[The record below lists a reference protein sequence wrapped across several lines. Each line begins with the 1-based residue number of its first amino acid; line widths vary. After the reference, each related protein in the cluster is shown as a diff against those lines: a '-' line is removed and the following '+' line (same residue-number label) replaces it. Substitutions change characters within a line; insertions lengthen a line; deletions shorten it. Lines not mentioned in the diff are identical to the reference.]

1 MAKKFADLRT
11 PEGELPGPRYDPPP
25 PRKPDWKERLR
36 SKVPEKPK
44 LMPKARKIS
53 SDTVIAGLGIALG
66 LTCALFPWYIF
77 MNPEK
82 FKLEGYHF
90 SGSPQAAHSASSNSR
105 PVRIGDAMK
114 LPETSQAAL
123 DVFPTGTVPDP
134 GTKKSASDEKDQP
147 FPGDTPKEPEFNL
160 IEVANGRAMIEDA
173 DGIWVV
179 KVGSPLPNDS
189 RVASIEKRAGNWVL
203 VTTAKDVV
211 PLRK

>member
-11 PEGELPGPRYDPPP
+11 PEGELPGPRYDPPL

-36 SKVPEKPK
+36 NKVPERPK
-44 LMPKARKIS
+44 LAPKAPKIS
-53 SDTVIAGLGIALG
+53 SDMVIAGLGIALG
-66 LTCALFPWYIF
+66 LVCALFPWYIF

-90 SGSPQAAHSASSNSR
+90 SGNPQAAHSASSNSR
-105 PVRIGDAMK
+105 PVRIGDAIK
-114 LPETSQAAL
+114 LPEASQGAL
-123 DVFPTGTVPDP
+123 DIFPTGTVSDP
-134 GTKKSASDEKDQP
+134 GTKKSKSDEKDQP
-147 FPGDTPKEPEFNL
+147 FPGDAPKEPEFNL

-189 RVASIEKRAGNWVL
+189 RVAAIEKRGGNWVL

>member
-1 MAKKFADLRT
+1 MAKKLADLRT

-25 PRKPDWKERLR
+25 PRKPGWKERLR

-44 LMPKARKIS
+44 LVPKPPKIS
-53 SDTVIAGLGIALG
+53 SDLVIGGLGIALG
-66 LTCALFPWYIF
+66 LVCALFPWYIF
-77 MNPEK
+77 LNPEK

-90 SGSPQAAHSASSNSR
+90 SGNPKAAHSASPNSR
-105 PVRIGDAMK
+105 PARIGDAMK
-114 LPETSQAAL
+114 VSETSQAAL
-123 DVFPTGTVPDP
+123 DIFPTGTVPDP
-134 GTKKSASDEKDQP
+134 STKQPASDEKDQP
-147 FPGDTPKEPEFNL
+147 FPGDAPKGPEFNL

-179 KVGSPLPNDS
+179 AVGSPLPNDS
-189 RVASIEKRAGNWVL
+189 RVAAIEKRAGNWVL